1 MEINHR
7 RLPMRKIVLW
17 IAVIAAILFIVVSIT
32 ELERIAA
39 AMSRG
44 NWLFI
49 LLAFGLQVVCL
60 INNSLTY
67 QSLYR
72 LVGLNETWRRLWL
85 LSTASTFINMIAPSG
100 GLVGVAVFMDAAKQR
115 NQPTARVM
123 VVGILY
129 AIYEYISLLC
139 VVALGFVAL
148 IRRHNITNGE
158 IVSAFILLLL
168 TLVLSLILYI
178 GYRSQKQLGD
188 LMYKMASL
196 ANRLTVRLIHR
207 DLIQAEKAHSLA
219 KDIGEGIAALRGT
232 SRELYWPLIFALNNK
247 LLLIGVLTSIF
258 LSLKVPFSLGTV
270 VAGYGIAQLFF
281 YVTPSPAGIGF
292 VEGLFPLTLN
302 ALNVPFSMAVLITLI
317 YRGITLWFSFGV
329 GFYSFRRLHRTSVEN
344 ITANDRSETGNPT
357 NPDPSAG
364 TQ

>member
-7 RLPMRKIVLW
+7 RVPMRKIILW
-17 IAVIAAILFIVVSIT
+17 IAVIAAIIFIVVSIT

-49 LLAFGLQVVCL
+49 LLALALQITCL

-67 QSLYR
+67 RSLYR
-72 LVGLNETWRRLWL
+72 LVGLDESWRQLWL
-85 LSTASTFINMIAPSG
+85 LSTASTFVNMIAPSG

-123 VVGILY
+123 VAGILF

-139 VVALGFVAL
+139 VVVLGFVAL
-148 IRRHNITNGE
+148 IRRHNITHSE
-158 IVSAFILLLL
+158 IAAAFILLLI
-168 TLVLSLILYI
+168 TLVLSAILYI

-188 LMYKMASL
+188 LMFKMASL
-196 ANRLTVRLIHR
+196 ANRLTGRFIHR
-207 DLIQAEKAHSLA
+207 ELIQAEKAHSLA
-219 KDIGEGIAALRGT
+219 KEIGEGIAALRGT
-232 SRELYWPLIFALNNK
+232 TRELYWPLIFALNNK

-329 GFYSFRRLHRTSVEN
+329 GFYSFRRLQHTSLKD
-344 ITANDRSETGNPT
+344 ISTNDRSEAGNPT
-357 NPDPSAG
+357 NTDSSASA
-364 TQ
+364 Q